1 MSVRVVV
8 DRALG
13 RRVPAATVQRITRVA
28 RRAAARL
35 GLARG
40 GAVLGI
46 RIVDDAAMIEL
57 HRRHLGTAEP
67 TDVLSFPALELPFAA
82 DDGERPAAGDIA
94 IDWDQLV
101 RQSAGWGALA
111 WTREAEQLVVHGIA
125 HLAGHDHDTRARARR
140 MARAELRAARTA
152 GVAAQERP
160 YAKGR
165 A

>member
-8 DRALG
+8 DRVLRDRVERATI
-13 RRVPAATVQRITRVA
+13 RRIGAVA

-35 GLARG
+35 GLAKG

-82 DDGERPAAGDIA
+82 DDDERPHAGDIA

-101 RQSAGWGALA
+101 RQSVGWGPEA

-140 MARAELRAARTA
+140 MLRAELRAARTA
-152 GVAAQERP
+152 GVAAPQRP
-160 YAKGR
+160 YAGGR